1 MASQSPHGAGPSRSY
16 SPAPGSSRMTTPSA
30 PPGTAPSPSSTSS
43 TSANPSR
50 MSPPRTSSSR
60 SHYSP
65 LATPSDPLASCSTTP
80 LSSPSLSRPSAL
92 SIRPHHY
99 DPSHA
104 SHSTTRMRARS
115 INSGKGVA
123 VPVQLP
129 HLSPT
134 LVGSPV
140 LPGMSSFLET
150 GREAE
155 GYGISPLAR
164 QRQEHDRRIRFNPE
178 VGVDEAGGANASSAE
193 GTEESGST
201 QSDTPPQTPQDEYDE
216 VEGGPRVWVEPP
228 SRRGSNVGYYED
240 EREAWRTGGEPDEEA
255 QSLIAKPDIN
265 TRNRSKSLEGM
276 TRMSLRRGKS
286 FTSLVPP
293 SPVKERKDPF
303 AAANVPLQ
311 AVPPPIFEQF
321 EPPPTPDALSDAETG
336 EGATLYPPAT
346 GYAATPLSATPKTLR
361 DFIPQLAI
369 LVSLFLSSFAVIAF
383 TISTLPGLFLPHSVS
398 DLPALTA
405 TLTTYRSS
413 SFLAELH
420 LFTVLTFLF
429 LWKQCFSIPGSV
441 LTNILFGALYGT
453 TVGTWWACL
462 WTAAGSTGAYAIAL
476 VIAPL
481 VEYYF
486 AKPLDMTRKA
496 LKLPRPGLAPPP
508 PGVAQQAVA
517 PLSSSD
523 LFSHLLLARFFPLLP
538 YSVLN
543 VISGVLRLPLGPFFT
558 TLLIGSFPF
567 NFATVSIGN
576 LVALAASDPSVPL
589 GDKIW
594 SRQVVLKLVAVTLVS
609 VLPLAF
615 KDHLKRALS
624 NGGSVAFALERAK
637 DGLARSLFGFGAVP
651 SVSSTSRHQST
662 LTTGGPRSWKRKVS
676 SSIGSSASDLF
687 AFLGLHSGSRGVYER
702 VATQGEGGT
711 GVLDEVEMGGIE
723 GEGLYDQ

>member
-1 MASQSPHGAGPSRSY
+1 MVAQFPQGPGLSRAY
-16 SPAPGSSRMTTPSA
+16 SPAPRPSQTNPPSA
-30 PPGTAPSPSSTSS
+30 APGTASSSSSPASH
-43 TSANPSR
+43 ANPSR
-50 MSPPRTSSSR
+50 MSPQRANTSR
-60 SHYSP
+60 SHYIP
-65 LATPSDPLASCSTTP
+65 LAIPSDPLASCSTTP

-140 LPGMSSFLET
+140 LPAMSSFLAT
-150 GREAE
+150 RRDEAQS
-155 GYGISPLAR
+155 YGVSPLAR
-164 QRQEHDRRIRFNPE
+164 QRQEYDDRRIRFHPD
-178 VGVDEAGGANASSAE
+178 VLDESSSGPNTSSAE

-201 QSDTPPQTPQDEYDE
+201 QSDTPPQTPRDEYDE
-216 VEGGPRVWVEPP
+216 VDGGGPRVWVDPP
-228 SRRGSNVGYYED
+228 GATASNVGFYED
-240 EREAWRTGGEPDEEA
+240 ELEAWRTGGETDDAA
-255 QSLIAKPDIN
+255 QARIARTDVH

-303 AAANVPLQ
+303 VAAVQPTQ
-311 AVPPPIFEQF
+311 AFPPPIFEQF
-321 EPPPTPDALSDAETG
+321 EPPATPGASPDAESG

-346 GYAATPLSATPKTLR
+346 GSAAPPLAPSPKSLR
-361 DFIPQLAI
+361 DFVPQLAI
-369 LVSLFLSSFAVIAF
+369 LVSLFLSSFALIAF

-413 SFLAELH
+413 SFVAELH
-420 LFTVLTFLF
+420 LFTVLTLLF

-453 TVGTWWACL
+453 TIGTWWACL

-486 AKPLDMTRKA
+486 AKPLDMTRQA
-496 LKLPRPGLAPPP
+496 LKLARPGLAPPP

-594 SRQVVLKLVAVTLVS
+594 SRQVVVKLVAVTLVS
-609 VLPLAF
+609 VLPLVF

-624 NGGSVAFALERAK
+624 HGGSVAWALECAK
-637 DGLARSLFGFGAVP
+637 DSLARSLFGFGAVP
-651 SVSSTSRHQST
+651 SVSSAST
-662 LTTGGPRSWKRKVS
+662 RSLSTGGPRSWKRKVS
-676 SSIGSSASDLF
+676 SSIGSGASDLF
-687 AFLGLHSGSRGVYER
+687 AFLGLQSSSRGVYER

-711 GVLDEVEMGGIE
+711 GVLDQVEMGGAGSQE
-723 GEGLYDQ
+723 LYDQ

>member
-1 MASQSPHGAGPSRSY
+1 MASQYTHGAGPSRSY
-16 SPAPGSSRMTTPSA
+16 APAPGPARTTPPSA
-30 PPGTAPSPSSTSS
+30 PPGTAPSPASN
-43 TSANPSR
+43 SANPSR
-50 MSPPRTSSSR
+50 MSPQRTPSSR
-60 SHYSP
+60 SHYLP
-65 LATPSDPLASCSTTP
+65 LAIPSDPLASCSTTP

-150 GREAE
+150 GREVE

-164 QRQEHDRRIRFNPE
+164 QRQEHDRRIRFHSE
-178 VGVDEAGGANASSAE
+178 VGMDESGGANASSAE

-201 QSDTPPQTPQDEYDE
+201 QSDTPPQTPRDEYDE
-216 VEGGPRVWVEPP
+216 AEAGPRVWVEPP
-228 SRRGSNVGYYED
+228 RRRGSNVGYYED
-240 EREAWRTGGEPDEEA
+240 EREAWRTGGEPDDEA
-255 QSLIAKPDIN
+255 QSLIPKPDTN

-303 AAANVPLQ
+303 AANVPAQ
-311 AVPPPIFEQF
+311 AVP
-321 EPPPTPDALSDAETG
+321 PPPTPDALSDAETG

-346 GYAATPLSATPKTLR
+346 GYAATPLAASPKSLR
-361 DFIPQLAI
+361 DFVPQLAI
-369 LVSLFLSSFAVIAF
+369 LISLFLSSFAVIAF

-420 LFTVLTFLF
+420 LFTVLTLLF

-496 LKLPRPGLAPPP
+496 LKLPRPGLAPSP

-624 NGGSVAFALERAK
+624 NGGSVAYALERLK

-651 SVSSTSRHQST
+651 SVSSTPARHQST
-662 LTTGGPRSWKRKVS
+662 LSTGGPRSWKRKLS
-676 SSIGSSASDLF
+676 SSIGSGASDLF
-687 AFLGLHSGSRGVYER
+687 AFLGLHSGSRGAYER

-711 GVLDEVEMGGIE
+711 GVLDEVEMGGLE
-723 GEGLYDQ
+723 DEGLYDQ